1 MRFATPNLATE
12 RPAAQRVSRAR
23 NCIGALRTTLR
34 APSPEGL
41 EAHLPAL
48 EAALHDLQGLPLL
61 QDHLLQEHLTQDHGI
76 DRCELESLAADLRAA
91 GSLIIHGLELQVGW
105 AKLLATAFGGY
116 RPDGEP
122 RPLQPPGN
130 IWVRG

>member
-12 RPAAQRVSRAR
+12 RPAAERVSRAR
-23 NCIGALRTTLR
+23 NCIGALRTTLL

-61 QDHLLQEHLTQDHGI
+61 QDQGLE
-76 DRCELESLAADLRAA
+76 RCELEALAAELRAA
-91 GSLIIHGLELQVGW
+91 GSLIIHGLEFQVGW

-122 RPLQPPGN
+122 RPLQPAGN